1 MKKKIVIIILFLFF
15 QIRLAHSQN
24 LFPFLGG
31 QRVGTSAVTFLKIGV
46 GAKATSM
53 GGAFVALA
61 NDASAMYWNPAG
73 VAQLDR
79 NEFMLTHIEWPA
91 DIQYEYFG
99 YIHHLPSFGSIGLSA
114 SFLHMDDMPLTTE
127 YQPHGTGEYFGY
139 SDMMIG
145 LTYSLKMMDRFSF
158 GITGK
163 FVREEIADLV
173 MQNWMM
179 DLGTFY
185 WTGYK
190 TLRFAVSLVNFG
202 PILRPEGSYYKKT
215 RQGDLVE
222 EKYEAFSPPTIFS
235 IGSAMDFLNSD
246 KHTVTGSMQ
255 MNHPVDNA
263 ENMVFGAAYSFMKKF
278 ELRGGYKINYDEEK
292 FTFGGGLCLPLS
304 GTLFKIDYSYAD
316 FNRLQTT
323 HQFSL
328 SFNYNL

>member
-1 MKKKIVIIILFLFF
+1 MKKTLYISVFLWTFTVTAV
-15 QIRLAHSQN
+15 QAQN

-46 GAKATSM
+46 GAKATAM

-73 VAQLDR
+73 VAQVKG
-79 NEFMLTHIEWPA
+79 NELMVAHIEWPA

-99 YIHHLPSFGSIGLSA
+99 YVHHVPSIGSIGLSA
-114 SFLHMDDMPLTTE
+114 SFLHMDDMAVTTE
-127 YQPHGTGEYFGY
+127 YQPHGTGDYFGY
-139 SDMMIG
+139 ADMMVG
-145 LTYSLKMMDRFSF
+145 LTYSLKIMDRFSF

-163 FVREEIADLV
+163 FVREEIAELV

-179 DLGTFY
+179 DLGTYY

-190 TLRFAVSLVNFG
+190 SLRFAVSLVNFG
-202 PILRPEGSYYKKT
+202 PILRPEGSYYMKT
-215 RQGDLVE
+215 KEGDLVE
-222 EKYEAFSPPTIFS
+222 EQYEAFSPPTIFS
-235 IGSAMDFLNSD
+235 IGAAMEFLEKGNHSI
-246 KHTVTGSMQ
+246 TGSMQ

-263 ENMVFGAAYSFMKKF
+263 ENVVFGTSYAFMQRF
-278 ELRGGYKINYDEEK
+278 ELRGGYKINFDEEK
-292 FTFGGGLCLPLS
+292 FTFGGGIRIPLA
-304 GTLFKIDYSYAD
+304 GTMLKIDYSYAD

-328 SFNYNL
+328 SFNYDL